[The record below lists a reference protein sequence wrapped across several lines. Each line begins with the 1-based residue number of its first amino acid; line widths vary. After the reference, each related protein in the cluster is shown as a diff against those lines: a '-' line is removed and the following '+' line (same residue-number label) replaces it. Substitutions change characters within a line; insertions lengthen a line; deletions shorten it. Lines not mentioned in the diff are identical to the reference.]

1 MILRLAGRF
10 DEAIPVLEKAIR
22 LNPIT
27 PINYLNNLAFA
38 YAASGQ
44 YEKAVSLWN
53 KAIERNPDYLFAYM
67 GLTAVYQFLGDE
79 SKARGAAAE
88 VLRIKP
94 NFSVKRVEKSSPTKD
109 PEQKKRWMD
118 ALRKSGL
125 PD

>member
-1 MILRLAGRF
+1 MAGRF

-38 YAASGQ
+38 CAASEQ
-44 YEKAVSLWN
+44 YKKAVSLWN

-67 GLTAVYQFLGDE
+67 GLTVVYQFLGNENDAR
-79 SKARGAAAE
+79 KAAVE

-94 NFSVKRVEKSSPTKD
+94 NFSVARVEKSSPIKD
-109 PEQKKRWMD
+109 PAQK
-118 ALRKSGL
+118 
-125 PD
+125 